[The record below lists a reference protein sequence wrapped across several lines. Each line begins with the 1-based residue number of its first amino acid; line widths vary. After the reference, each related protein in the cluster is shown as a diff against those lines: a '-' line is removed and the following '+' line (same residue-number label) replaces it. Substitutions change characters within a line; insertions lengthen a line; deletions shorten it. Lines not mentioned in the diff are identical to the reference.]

1 MDGMTMEIRDYVGE
15 KFPLYP
21 YDKRTRDALTAYCAR
36 RWPTAR
42 RTSIAK
48 EWDLSADEARSVVDG
63 KASWQTW
70 DKIIFHKRGRWA
82 VLFPVFGALL
92 DQTAEQHIIELR
104 RSHEQKAERLAAL
117 TGDFWPVHRP
127 GPDDPARVDTR
138 QAERRK
144 SHGR

>member
-1 MDGMTMEIRDYVGE
+1 MDGIAMEIRDYVGE

-36 RWPTAR
+36 RWPGQGR
-42 RTSIAK
+42 RSNVAK
-48 EWDLSADEARSVVDG
+48 EWDLNPDEARSVVEG

-70 DKIIFHKRGRWA
+70 DKIVFHKRGRWA

-117 TGDFWPVHRP
+117 TGDIWPLRNRRR
-127 GPDDPARVDTR
+127 DDPPRVDR
-138 QAERRK
+138 PEA
-144 SHGR
+144 